1 MLKNKERCRILL
13 VSHGWPLEKYGGVG
27 LYVQMLVREFFE
39 MGHLVFLLTPAESTK
54 FVIHKTNYKW
64 GTHISLEQPPISRY
78 SQTWKW
84 PQRDNYIENIVR
96 DIDPDIIH
104 LHHLDRLG
112 LCVWE
117 QRLRDITILYTLH
130 DYASICSR
138 GQLYD
143 PHRNMICN
151 GPCIYECATC
161 LQFELHHNPIT
172 NFIQKW
178 FPLNSEELK
187 SLSTQIPNISILHR
201 IRMYQRISQSRRLLH
216 NVFTISPSLNLQRR
230 FVERGFT
237 NAFYL
242 ELPLLR
248 DLPKENASKSSKGF
262 LFAGSLIESKGLNL
276 LLKAFEPFI
285 DHRLTIAGSGP
296 LQKRQH
302 AYPQYNWLGHVNHNE
317 MLKIMAEHHTIIL
330 PSLWPENAPIS
341 LREAAALGLQIIC
354 TSGGGEEISKHSI
367 VVDRTIEGLRDGIQ
381 LAINKRKKQATQIAP
396 KMLHRRQHCEQL
408 ISYYDF
414 CLEQNSLKN

>member
-1 MLKNKERCRILL
+1 MKNNEQRRILL

-27 LYVQMLVREFFE
+27 LYVQMLVHEFFA
-39 MGHLVFLLTPAESTK
+39 MGHLVFLLTPSESTK
-54 FVIHKTNYKW
+54 FAIHKTTYEW

-84 PQRDNYIENIVR
+84 PQRDDYIENIVR
-96 DIDPDIIH
+96 GIAPDIVH

-143 PHRNMICN
+143 PRRNMICN
-151 GPCIYECATC
+151 GPRVYECATC

-178 FPLNSEELK
+178 LPLNVEELK

-248 DLPKENASKSSKGF
+248 DLPKEKPSKSSKGF
-262 LFAGSLIESKGLNL
+262 LFAGSLIESKGLDL

-296 LQKRQH
+296 LQKRQQV
-302 AYPQYNWLGHVNHNE
+302 YPQYNWLGHVKHNE

-354 TSGGGEEISKHSI
+354 TSGGGEELSKHSI
-367 VVDRTIEGLRDGIQ
+367 VVDRTIESLRDGIQ

-414 CLEQNSLKN
+414 CLEQNSIKN